1 MIGGAVGLDLN
12 AELVALALGRPPTP
26 RREPT
31 LSTPIANLCFYPRQP
46 GMLVGVRGIE
56 KIAKLPGVAAVDG
69 PDVPCRLSADDEAGP
84 VNVITPGGGAPEEVL
99 AGHPQGEGPP
109 GGGHRRGGGGGG
121 EGGARARRR
130 GAPP

>member
-69 PDVPCRLSADDEAGP
+69 PDVPCRPSADDEAGP
-84 VNVITPGGGAPEEVL
+84 VYDLSPGGGGPGGAAAGLPPGRAP
-99 AGHPQGEGPP
+99 A
-109 GGGHRRGGGGGG
+109 GGGH
-121 EGGARARRR
+121 
-130 GAPP
+130 PPGRPER

>member
-69 PDVPCRLSADDEAGP
+69 PDVPCRLSADDEAGQF
-84 VNVITPGGGAPEEVL
+84 NVIPHGGGARAGVL
-99 AGHPQGEGPP
+99 AGFPAGEGPP
-109 GGGHRRGGGGGG
+109 GGGNPRGRREGG
-121 EGGARARRR
+121 EGGAPAPRA
-130 GAPP
+130 

>member
-69 PDVPCRLSADDEAGP
+69 PDVPCRLSADDEAGQF
-84 VNVITPGGGAPEEVL
+84 NVITQGVGTREELL
-99 AGHPQGEGPP
+99 AVYREVEARLEWDIRWAGWKGVK
-109 GGGHRRGGGGGG
+109 RRPVPAG
-121 EGGARARRR
+121 
-130 GAPP
+130 